1 MRQVFFLQYIMN
13 KVWIEIQSNIT

>member
-1 MRQVFFLQYIMN
+1 MN

>member
-1 MRQVFFLQYIMN
+1 MSIMN